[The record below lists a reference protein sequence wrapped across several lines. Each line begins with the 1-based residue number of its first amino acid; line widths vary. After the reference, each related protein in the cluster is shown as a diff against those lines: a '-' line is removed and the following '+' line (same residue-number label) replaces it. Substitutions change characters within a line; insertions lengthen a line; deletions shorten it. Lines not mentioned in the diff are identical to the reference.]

1 MPELAA
7 EQLADIIFGTYGS
20 SFAANVGQAP
30 KDVQFLSQDNGVSF
44 LFTSDAFALLLPQP
58 VFEMSAL
65 AAVASA
71 ETPTP
76 AFEALDAEIP
86 PPPDP
91 SEAVIVQVSFLGA
104 NSGVLAIGQEPLSI
118 QFGMYVGDNPEQLLD
133 RVPLFGLISYPDLYP
148 GIDLGFA
155 FDGQQRMKSIFTVE
169 PGADPAAIRLRY
181 SAVGSLALD
190 EAGNLSVSTVGG
202 VIQESAPVAYQLK
215 EGQRLDIPI
224 GFQLNQNDVTFSVLD
239 TYDPSLPLVIDP
251 VLSYSTYLSEP
262 QGEPVADF
270 ATDVA
275 LPSWCPPY
283 LCDTLSPLTY
293 DQAWS
298 VYVAGTT
305 DSWEGPR
312 GTETFVARLRTEGK
326 EVLTDT
332 RDLKRFGA
340 QEMAFWKPVG
350 TEGHDRSRG
359 LAVGPDGSA
368 YLVGRTEQN
377 NGDAFLA
384 KVSLTGG

>member
-1 MPELAA
+1 MPAARRGLLLFPLALFLTAAIRGRAVAQEPLTSTPTETPALLSEPFTETALPPNTETPAPDTPTSEATPSPTQEFTSTPEFLDEPVATPTAFGPVPELAA

-148 GIDLGFA
+148 GMTWD
-155 FDGQQRMKSIFTVE
+155 
-169 PGADPAAIRLRY
+169 
-181 SAVGSLALD
+181 
-190 EAGNLSVSTVGG
+190 
-202 VIQESAPVAYQLK
+202 
-215 EGQRLDIPI
+215 
-224 GFQLNQNDVTFSVLD
+224 
-239 TYDPSLPLVIDP
+239 LPLTA
-251 VLSYSTYLSEP
+251 SSE
-262 QGEPVADF
+262 
-270 ATDVA
+270 
-275 LPSWCPPY
+275 
-283 LCDTLSPLTY
+283 
-293 DQAWS
+293 
-298 VYVAGTT
+298 
-305 DSWEGPR
+305 
-312 GTETFVARLRTEGK
+312 
-326 EVLTDT
+326 
-332 RDLKRFGA
+332 
-340 QEMAFWKPVG
+340 
-350 TEGHDRSRG
+350 
-359 LAVGPDGSA
+359 
-368 YLVGRTEQN
+368 
-377 NGDAFLA
+377 
-384 KVSLTGG
+384 